1 MLSRRFVLQLPAAAV
16 AGSYAAR
23 ALAADKTVSV
33 GINLPLT
40 GADAQ
45 AATKIKQ
52 GAQLAFDEANAAG
65 GAGGYKIN
73 VIVLDDGTA
82 TAGQYDPAQAAT
94 NARKMVSDS
103 SVVAAVGPQMS
114 GSGKAMSPILS
125 QGNLAIITPSS
136 TNPDI
141 TNPKFASQYRPGGK
155 AIYFRTV
162 TTDAYQGPNMANFFA
177 DTLKV
182 KSIYVLDD
190 SGAFGVGLADA
201 FQGQAEKR
209 GIKVLGRDQLNP
221 KEADYATILTKIKP
235 LNPDGLFYGGVAQAG
250 VKLAKQSYDILPKV
264 IKGGGD
270 GMHSTDLLS
279 GAGFPA
285 VEGWYVTIAAPHVL
299 DQPEVAAW
307 AKKFEAKFGGPP
319 EDYSLTAYDAG
330 LVIIDAIKRVAASGK
345 EVNRANV
352 RDAIQSAKV
361 KTLQG
366 EVSFDENGDIT
377 NRIVSVFKITKDDKY
392 PLNDTIHQYKYVGVA
407 PASNS

>member
-1 MLSRRFVLQLPAAAV
+1 MLSRRALLLHLPAVALF
-16 AGSYAAR
+16 AGSVR
-23 ALAADKTVSV
+23 PVFAADKSVTV
-33 GINLPLT
+33 GISLPLT

-52 GAQLAFDEANAAG
+52 GAQMAFDEANAKG
-65 GAGGYKIN
+65 GTAGYKVN
-73 VIVLDDGTA
+73 LLVLDDGTA

-94 NARKMVSDS
+94 NARKMVADR

-125 QGNLAIITPSS
+125 EGDLAIITPSS

-141 TNPKFASQYRPGGK
+141 TDPKFAGQYRPGGK

-162 TTDAYQGPNMANFFA
+162 TTDAYQGPNMANYFA

-182 KSIYVLDD
+182 KSVYVLDD
-190 SGAFGVGLADA
+190 SGAYGVGIADT
-201 FQGQAEKR
+201 FQKQAEKR

-221 KEADYATILTKIKP
+221 KEADYTTILTKIKP
-235 LNPDGLFYGGVAQAG
+235 LNPDGLYYGGVAQAG

-285 VEGWYVTIAAPHVL
+285 AEGWYCTIAAPHVL
-299 DQPEVAAW
+299 DRPDVAAW
-307 AKKFEAKFGGPP
+307 AKRFEAKFGGPP
-319 EDYSLTAYDAG
+319 EDYSITAYDAA
-330 LVIIDAIKRVAASGK
+330 LVILDAIKRVAASGK
-345 EVNRANV
+345 EVNRDNV
-352 RDAIQSAKV
+352 RDAIQTAHV

-366 EVSFDENGDIT
+366 EVSFDKNGDIT
-377 NRIVSVFKITKDDKY
+377 NRIVSVFRITKDDKY
-392 PLNDTIHQYKYVGVA
+392 PLNDTIHQYKYVGIA
-407 PASNS
+407 PASS